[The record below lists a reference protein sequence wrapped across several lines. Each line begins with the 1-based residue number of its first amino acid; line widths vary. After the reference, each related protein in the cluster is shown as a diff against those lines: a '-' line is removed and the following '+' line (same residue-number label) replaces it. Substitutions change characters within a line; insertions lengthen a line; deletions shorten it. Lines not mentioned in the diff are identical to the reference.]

1 MAWQLLH
8 AEGLLCALGAD
19 PVRDAEEPE
28 VIEEYL
34 DDGHAVCVAF
44 NRRGTLLASEWLWKC
59 RAAVQP
65 ADHGMDRGP
74 SCMSVRRR
82 TVWRWRQPHAYT

>member
-1 MAWQLLH
+1 MP
-8 AEGLLCALGAD
+8 LGAD

-44 NRRGTLLASEWLWKC
+44 NRRGTLLASEWLCKC
-59 RAAVQP
+59 HAAVQP
-65 ADHGMDRGP
+65 AHHGMDYGASLRGP
-74 SCMSVRRR
+74 SCMTHELAPTPRLE
-82 TVWRWRQPHAYT
+82 AYA